1 MEQPKRRWWLAGLAI
16 SVLVVVVLAPLA
28 SSDPDG
34 LERVGEDTGFL
45 DRAAGPLFEIL
56 PDYSIPGLADPTVST
71 IASGLIGVAL
81 VFLLM
86 VGLGRLLR
94 RRRPPRA

>member
-1 MEQPKRRWWLAGLAI
+1 MQQPKRRWWLVGLAI
-16 SVLVVVVLAPLA
+16 SVLVVVILAPLA

-34 LERVGEDTGFL
+34 LERVGEDAGFL
-45 DRAAGPLFEIL
+45 DRASGPLFEIL